1 MKRSNSKTTI
11 LVIVIAIVVFALALA
26 GINATRNIGKSAK
39 TISTESATTSIDKM
53 LRNIEVTYADPVKSQ
68 VDLLDTQEEDELPD
82 IDKNEITVNEDSGLY
97 VEIFTAPERSG
108 SDKDG
113 WMNEMAEKFN
123 REDMQVNGQ
132 DVSVRIRNVTSGLA
146 MEYIAT
152 GKYVPDGFSPSNAFW
167 GKMLEADDVRVQT
180 VAERLVGNVP
190 ILMFQNDTYDELM
203 KKYGALN
210 LKTVVEA
217 TANGEITMGYTNPYA
232 SSTGLNFLI
241 STLQTYCPSDPL
253 SD

>member
-11 LVIVIAIVVFALALA
+11 LVIVIAVVVFALALA

-132 DVSVRIRNVTSGLA
+132 DVSVRIRNVRA
-146 MEYIAT
+146 
-152 GKYVPDGFSPSNAFW
+152 
-167 GKMLEADDVRVQT
+167 
-180 VAERLVGNVP
+180 
-190 ILMFQNDTYDELM
+190 
-203 KKYGALN
+203 
-210 LKTVVEA
+210 
-217 TANGEITMGYTNPYA
+217 
-232 SSTGLNFLI
+232 
-241 STLQTYCPSDPL
+241 
-253 SD
+253 

>member
-11 LVIVIAIVVFALALA
+11 LVIVIAVVVFALALA

-113 WMNEMAEKFN
+113 WMNEMAETRCPHIKRN
-123 REDMQVNGQ
+123 LPESGTGRTLR
-132 DVSVRIRNVTSGLA
+132 SLRIPYGETP
-146 MEYIAT
+146 
-152 GKYVPDGFSPSNAFW
+152 GK
-167 GKMLEADDVRVQT
+167 RVQ
-180 VAERLVGNVP
+180 R
-190 ILMFQNDTYDELM
+190 I
-203 KKYGALN
+203 
-210 LKTVVEA
+210 
-217 TANGEITMGYTNPYA
+217 
-232 SSTGLNFLI
+232 
-241 STLQTYCPSDPL
+241 
-253 SD
+253 